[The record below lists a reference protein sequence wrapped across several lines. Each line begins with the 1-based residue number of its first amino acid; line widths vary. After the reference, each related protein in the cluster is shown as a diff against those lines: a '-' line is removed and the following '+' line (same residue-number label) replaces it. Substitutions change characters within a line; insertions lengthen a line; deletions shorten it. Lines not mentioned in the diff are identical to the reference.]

1 MQKVPISRAVS
12 LPNGSRASD
21 RKNSTPQLRQETAAL
36 RNFDPAYD
44 RNGSFTACPVRPKS
58 GHSAKARV
66 MSKRE
71 RVNPISGSAA
81 QSMSA
86 RPESGVLRC
95 RKLRVASVD
104 DLICSH
110 KHCCGYCQTE
120 CFQRFL
126 VNDETEVGWLLEWEI
141 GGARSS

>member
-1 MQKVPISRAVS
+1 MDDRHRARRLVPI
-12 LPNGSRASD
+12 PF
-21 RKNSTPQLRQETAAL
+21 
-36 RNFDPAYD
+36 FDAPPGFD
-44 RNGSFTACPVRPKS
+44 S
-58 GHSAKARV
+58 HIL
-66 MSKRE
+66 
-71 RVNPISGSAA
+71 NPLSGSAA

-120 CFQRFL
+120 CFQGFL